1 MREKILLIVHQ
12 QHSDP
17 GRIGQMVELF
27 DHEPVI
33 CRHGCGE
40 PLPKTLRD
48 YAGAVLFG
56 GPMSA
61 NDDHLDFI
69 RDELDFIGLALK
81 EDKPF
86 LGLCLGAQMLAR
98 HLGARV
104 SCHPEGYHE
113 IGYYPI
119 RATDAGHG
127 LFAGEQQFYQWHGE
141 GFDLPASAEL
151 LAEGEAARFPNQAFR
166 LGKAYGIQFHP
177 EVTREMMCRWTRFA
191 AHRMVLAGAQA
202 RDAHLRD
209 HSRYDRQVEDWTR
222 QFFAHWLRPEAVKP
236 LASAAE

>member
-1 MREKILLIVHQ
+1 MREKILLIIHQ

-17 GRIGQMVELF
+17 GRIGQMVEFF

-33 CRHGCGE
+33 CRHACGD

-86 LGLCLGAQMLAR
+86 LGL
-98 HLGARV
+98 
-104 SCHPEGYHE
+104 
-113 IGYYPI
+113 
-119 RATDAGHG
+119 
-127 LFAGEQQFYQWHGE
+127 
-141 GFDLPASAEL
+141 
-151 LAEGEAARFPNQAFR
+151 
-166 LGKAYGIQFHP
+166 
-177 EVTREMMCRWTRFA
+177 
-191 AHRMVLAGAQA
+191 
-202 RDAHLRD
+202 
-209 HSRYDRQVEDWTR
+209 
-222 QFFAHWLRPEAVKP
+222 
-236 LASAAE
+236 